1 VERLNDKNSLNMLA
15 SEAKVPRKVTID
27 VSSHLTKS
35 TNHKG
40 PENKNTIKHRY
51 FAKLLIPNDNN
62 LRQSLFVPSPPK
74 KVKEEDVNLFEEKG
88 LHYKKSLSYK
98 NIADEML
105 KLEMVDE
112 RRPNSDQGNF
122 QIDYKI

>member
-1 VERLNDKNSLNMLA
+1 MLA

-35 TNHKG
+35 TSHKG
-40 PENKNTIKHRY
+40 PQNKNTIKHRY
-51 FAKLLIPNDNN
+51 FAKLLIPSDNK

-74 KVKEEDVNLFEEKG
+74 QAKKEVVNLFEDKG

-98 NIADEML
+98 NIADEVL

-112 RRPNSDQGNF
+112 RRPNSDQGNT
-122 QIDYKI
+122 QIIY

>member
-1 VERLNDKNSLNMLA
+1 MLA

-40 PENKNTIKHRY
+40 PENKNTIKYRY

-62 LRQSLFVPSPPK
+62 LRQSSFVPSLPK
-74 KVKEEDVNLFEEKG
+74 KEDVNSFEDKG
-88 LHYKKSLSYK
+88 PHYKKSLSYR

-105 KLEMVDE
+105 KLEIVDE
-112 RRPNSDQGNF
+112 RRPNSDQGNT
-122 QIDYKI
+122 QIDY